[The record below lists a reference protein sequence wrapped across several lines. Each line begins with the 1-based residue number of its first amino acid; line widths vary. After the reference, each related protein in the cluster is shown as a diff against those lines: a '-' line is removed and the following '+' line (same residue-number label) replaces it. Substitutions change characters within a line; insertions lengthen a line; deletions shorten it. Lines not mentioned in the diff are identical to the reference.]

1 MTIEEI
7 AEKGCLLENC
17 EGCQLAFRCNG
28 GIREAKDLALVVL
41 ESRAKVKRKVDTIRE
56 AFDLVKEKS
65 NDYGMPAWK
74 WREVKHKIESALDS
88 LKYLENWID
97 KEKIL

>member
-7 AEKGCLLENC
+7 AEKGCLLVDC
-17 EGCQLAFRCNG
+17 EGCPLSFRCNG
-28 GIREAKDLALVVL
+28 GIREARDIAMIVL
-41 ESRAKVKRKVDTIRE
+41 ESRAKVKRKVDKIRE

-74 WREVKHKIESALDS
+74 WREVKHKIEIALDS
-88 LKYLENWID
+88 LDYLERMAID
-97 KEKIL
+97 AQ